1 MTDFQTAS
9 YGFLDL
15 PAKADLSSA
24 QRLPGFSS
32 LWTSGPKSSP
42 DRKVA
47 TAAPSYALPINLPIA
62 LKYLD
67 NSQLDRLLA
76 AVLAEQQLRGGKKPL
91 VRDSPYEA
99 TQIKKAAPSLAQG
112 KLNAIRAAFKA
123 GITASRIARQFGIS
137 LSDVKAALAS
147 NPSK

>member
-15 PAKADLSSA
+15 PAKADFSSA
-24 QRLPGFSS
+24 QRLRGFSS

-47 TAAPSYALPINLPIA
+47 TAAPSYTLPTNLPIA
-62 LKYLD
+62 LKHLD
-67 NSQLDRLLA
+67 NAQLGRLLT
-76 AVLAEQQLRGGKKPL
+76 AVLAEQQARGGNKPA
-91 VRDSPYEA
+91 VRERSYDTTP
-99 TQIKKAAPSLAQG
+99 IKRAAPLPQG
-112 KLNAIRAAFKA
+112 RQNAVRAAFKA